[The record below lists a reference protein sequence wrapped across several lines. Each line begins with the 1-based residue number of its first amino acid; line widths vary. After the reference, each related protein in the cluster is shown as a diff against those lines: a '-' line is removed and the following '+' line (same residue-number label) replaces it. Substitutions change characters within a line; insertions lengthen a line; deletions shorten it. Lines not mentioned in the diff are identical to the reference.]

1 MKSENTTMRKRQ
13 LAAFFCALSCA
24 FAASATNWYVSP
36 DGTGGGTSP
45 TLRRQDGGS
54 PYDYFSMTSARASRR
69 SAT

>member
-1 MKSENTTMRKRQ
+1 MKSEKTTMRRRQ

-45 TLRRQDGGS
+45 TDRGEAIS
-54 PYDYFSMTSARASRR
+54 TSLQGNKMKHTSRAVS
-69 SAT
+69 